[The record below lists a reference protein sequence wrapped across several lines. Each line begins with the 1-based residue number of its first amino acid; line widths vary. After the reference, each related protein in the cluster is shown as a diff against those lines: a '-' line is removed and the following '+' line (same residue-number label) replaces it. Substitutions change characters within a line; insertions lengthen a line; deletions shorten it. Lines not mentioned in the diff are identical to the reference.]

1 MTSVRRISLSL
12 GLLALG
18 CGSDEDAGAGAKVC
32 AGKLEL
38 DVAGVV
44 LSDDCKSRFTLGPR
58 VKSAGAWQGPSG
70 DCALEGGALTC
81 PMGALGSARVTL
93 DGSVVKLGFTASA
106 AGVFQGLELG
116 GTGELPGANAWLS
129 NGFQSWSQSGVI
141 ALGPSPADAELE
153 QALGARGDGEAAR
166 EGSELSWTF
175 TFAGGGDS
183 SLFAGA
189 LAEKRFRAWAALHQ
203 AGDGLHL
210 RLVSGASG
218 EAVPLGAN
226 ESLEAEPWQLELG
239 SDLTGAA
246 TRWADA
252 IPSRARSTPRPAS
265 AGWNSWYELWD
276 DVDETAV
283 RDNAPLARDVLTPHL
298 PSGTPLRIVVDDG
311 WQKAWGDWEPNAKFP
326 SGLSGLAKDLKAQ
339 GFQTGVWLAPLLV
352 DEDSATATAHPE
364 WMVGGASF
372 KHSKNGNMRVLDV
385 THPEA
390 AKHLGQVITQIVG
403 WGYDLLKI
411 DFLFAGT
418 FEGQRAEPVQPME
431 AYARA
436 LQIIRDAA
444 GEDTL
449 LLAVG
454 SPGLASLPFVDGWRV
469 GGDIAFQV
477 SDVAWAFLPSQARSV
492 AARWPLCR
500 ATACDADPVMLRK
513 LEPHE
518 VDAGGYIAAFAGG
531 ALFLSDD
538 LRKLPVERRAFGLDA
553 ERAAWA
559 LSKRPA
565 VPQDPFP
572 QTPPETL
579 ANVIVDLISK
589 QTSHVVPS
597 VWKSEDGTEILLNV
611 SDEPR
616 NIRGV
621 EVGAHSAK
629 VR

>member
-1 MTSVRRISLSL
+1 M
-12 GLLALG
+12 
-18 CGSDEDAGAGAKVC
+18 
-32 AGKLEL
+32 
-38 DVAGVV
+38 
-44 LSDDCKSRFTLGPR
+44 
-58 VKSAGAWQGPSG
+58 
-70 DCALEGGALTC
+70 
-81 PMGALGSARVTL
+81 
-93 DGSVVKLGFTASA
+93 
-106 AGVFQGLELG
+106 
-116 GTGELPGANAWLS
+116 
-129 NGFQSWSQSGVI
+129 
-141 ALGPSPADAELE
+141 
-153 QALGARGDGEAAR
+153 
-166 EGSELSWTF
+166 
-175 TFAGGGDS
+175 
-183 SLFAGA
+183 
-189 LAEKRFRAWAALHQ
+189 
-203 AGDGLHL
+203 
-210 RLVSGASG
+210 SGASG
-218 EAVPLGAN
+218 EAVPLGAS
-226 ESLEAEPWQLELG
+226 ETLEAEPWQVELG
-239 SDLTGAA
+239 SDLIGAA
-246 TRWADA
+246 GRWAEA
-252 IPSRARSTPRPAS
+252 IPSRALSTPRPAS

-276 DVDETAV
+276 DVDEKAV
-283 RDNAPLARDVLTPHL
+283 RENAPLARDVLTPHL
-298 PSGTPLRIVVDDG
+298 PTGTPLRIVVDDG

-326 SGLSGLAKDLKAQ
+326 SGLSGLATDLKAQ

-352 DEDSATATAHPE
+352 DEDSATAQAHPE

-372 KHSKNGNMRVLDV
+372 KHSKHGPMRVLDV

-418 FEGQRAEPVQPME
+418 FEGQRFEPVQPMQ

-436 LQIIRDAA
+436 LQIIREAA
-444 GEDTL
+444 GEETL

-454 SPGLASLPFVDGWRV
+454 SPGLASLPYVDGWRV
-469 GGDIAFQV
+469 GGDIAFEV

-500 ATACDADPVMLRK
+500 ATVCDADPVLLRK

-518 VDAGGYIAAFAGG
+518 VEAGGYIAAFAGG

-538 LRKLPVERRAFGLDA
+538 LRELPAERRALGLDA
-553 ERAAWA
+553 QRAAWA

-572 QTPPETL
+572 KQPPEKL

-597 VWKSEDGTEILLNV
+597 VWKSDDGAEILLNV

-616 NIRGV
+616 SIRGV

>member
-1 MTSVRRISLSL
+1 MTRHPVDWDALVTVGRIARTH
-12 GLLALG
+12 GLRGQVVVNPETDFVEARYRV
-18 CGSDEDAGAGAKVC
+18 GAQV
-32 AGKLEL
+32 
-38 DVAGVV
+38 
-44 LSDDCKSRFTLGPR
+44 
-58 VKSAGAWQGPSG
+58 W
-70 DCALEGGALTC
+70 LT
-81 PMGALGSARVTL
+81 
-93 DGSVVKLGFTASA
+93 
-106 AGVFQGLELG
+106 
-116 GTGELPGANAWLS
+116 
-129 NGFQSWSQSGVI
+129 
-141 ALGPSPADAELE
+141 
-153 QALGARGDGEAAR
+153 RGDGPEAFRVAEVRVHQGRPILRFEGVESIEAAEALGR
-166 EGSELSWTF
+166 GDLRADPLTF
-175 TFAGGGDS
+175 DPLPAGTF
-183 SLFAGA
+183 
-189 LAEKRFRAWAALHQ
+189 RH
-203 AGDGLHL
+203 
-210 RLVSGASG
+210 
-218 EAVPLGAN
+218 
-226 ESLEAEPWQLELG
+226 
-239 SDLTGAA
+239 SDLVGCEVRTAA
-246 TRWADA
+246 GETVGRVV
-252 IPSRARSTPRPAS
+252 R
-265 AGWNSWYELWD
+265 
-276 DVDETAV
+276 VD
-283 RDNAPLARDVLTPHL
+283 
-298 PSGTPLRIVVDDG
+298 
-311 WQKAWGDWEPNAKFP
+311 
-326 SGLSGLAKDLKAQ
+326 
-339 GFQTGVWLAPLLV
+339 GVWLAPLLV

-538 LRKLPVERRAFGLDA
+538 LRALPVERRALGLDA

-572 QTPPETL
+572 ETPPETL